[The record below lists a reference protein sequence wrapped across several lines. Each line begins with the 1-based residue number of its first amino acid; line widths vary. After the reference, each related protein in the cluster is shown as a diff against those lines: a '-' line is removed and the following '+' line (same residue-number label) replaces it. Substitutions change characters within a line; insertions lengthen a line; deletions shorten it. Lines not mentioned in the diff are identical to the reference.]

1 MKVDNRLYERLYLS
15 EGQHLTCEGLGF
27 AFEGKVTVI
36 GLGGTYIQ
44 TDKSYP
50 MGTVLPLRF
59 SADGESVEADV
70 IVRDVEPD
78 GIGVEFVKLRGANED
93 ALKRIMDRLRA
104 AG

>member
-1 MKVDNRLYERLYLS
+1 MNVDNRLYDRLYLT
-15 EGQHLTCEGLGF
+15 EGQYLPCEGLGF
-27 AFEGKVTVI
+27 AFAGTITVV

-50 MGTVLPLRF
+50 MGTVLSLRF
-59 SADGESVEADV
+59 GTGGDVVEADV

-93 ALKRIMDRLRA
+93 ALKRLMDRLRA
-104 AG
+104 AA

>member
-1 MKVDNRLYERLYLS
+1 MNVDNRTYGRLYLS

-27 AFEGKVTVI
+27 AFEGKITVL
-36 GLGGTYIQ
+36 GLGGSYIQ

-50 MGTVLPLRF
+50 MGTVLALRIH
-59 SADGESVEADV
+59 AVDEVVEADA

-93 ALKRIMDRLRA
+93 ALKRIMDRLRTA
-104 AG
+104 A

>member
-1 MKVDNRLYERLYLS
+1 MNVDNRLYDRLYLS
-15 EGQHLTCEGLGF
+15 EGHYVGCEGLGF
-27 AFEGKVTVI
+27 AFAGKATVI

-59 SADGESVEADV
+59 SAGGDTVEADV

-78 GIGVEFVKLRGANED
+78 GLGVEFVKLRGANED
-93 ALKRIMDRLRA
+93 TLKRIMDRLRTA
-104 AG
+104 A

>member
-1 MKVDNRLYERLYLS
+1 MNVDNRLYERMYLT
-15 EGQHLTCEGLGF
+15 EGQHVACEGLGF
-27 AFEGKVTVI
+27 AFEGRITVL

-59 SADGESVEADV
+59 AAGGDVVEADA

-78 GIGVEFVKLRGANED
+78 GIGVEFVKMRGANEE
-93 ALKRIMDRLRA
+93 ALKRIMDRLRGA
-104 AG
+104 A